1 MAKPGEE
8 AEMWLTATQ
17 VSKDVVTLFREGYL
31 VDSVS
36 DVAGL
41 QQVAG
46 VFTGF
51 SAIRKPFNVVEQPV
65 NNIRTWE
72 QIRRSSFLR

>member
-1 MAKPGEE
+1 MVMERQVGHV
-8 AEMWLTATQ
+8 ATE
-17 VSKDVVTLFREGYL
+17 VSKDIVTLFGEGDL
-31 VDSVS
+31 VDGVS

-51 SAIRKPFNVVEQPV
+51 SAI
-65 NNIRTWE
+65 
-72 QIRRSSFLR
+72 